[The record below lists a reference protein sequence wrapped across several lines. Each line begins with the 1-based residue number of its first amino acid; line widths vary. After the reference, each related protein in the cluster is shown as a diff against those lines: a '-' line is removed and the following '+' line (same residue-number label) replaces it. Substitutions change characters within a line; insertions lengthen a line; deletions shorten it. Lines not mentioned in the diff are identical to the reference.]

1 MVRGSFFAGGGV
13 WGGGGVGTEFQT
25 VGAWNLKER
34 WPKDLVFVLGTERS
48 PSLFDLRDRE
58 GS

>member
-1 MVRGSFFAGGGV
+1 MVRGSFLGGG
-13 WGGGGVGTEFQT
+13 GRGVGTEFQT
-25 VGAWNLKER
+25 VGALNLKER